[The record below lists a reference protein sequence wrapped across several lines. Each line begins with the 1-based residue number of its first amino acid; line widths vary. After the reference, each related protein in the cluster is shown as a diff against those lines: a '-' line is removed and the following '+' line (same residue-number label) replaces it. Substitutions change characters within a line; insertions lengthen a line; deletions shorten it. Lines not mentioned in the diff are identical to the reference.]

1 MMDPTTAGPGIGIP
15 RVRFSTMRAIRRELL
30 WLTIAMATACTS
42 EQSQDKEAEIAQVE
56 AAIDGTIAW
65 AKTKNFDRLYG
76 IIAND
81 SAYLEV
87 HPEDVV
93 VKGFTEFKG
102 MEQFWASPD
111 FRAVRH
117 EIRDLQITL
126 SRSGDVAWFFCILD
140 DINEWRGQPASWI
153 NTRWTGVL
161 EKREGRWTMVQ
172 MHFSNPV
179 GESG

>member
-1 MMDPTTAGPGIGIP
+1 MNALSALRRTFLLFSAAMIGTVTGCAPGTTID
-15 RVRFSTMRAIRRELL
+15 R
-30 WLTIAMATACTS
+30 
-42 EQSQDKEAEIAQVE
+42 EAEIAAVE
-56 AAIDGTIAW
+56 RAIDGTIAW
-65 AKTKNFDRLYG
+65 AKTKDFDLLYS

-102 MEQFWASPD
+102 MEEFWASPD
-111 FRAVRH
+111 FRAIRH

-126 SRSGDVAWFFCILD
+126 SRSGDVAWFFCMLD

-161 EKREGRWTMVQ
+161 EKRDGRWVMVQ

-179 GESG
+179 EG

>member
-1 MMDPTTAGPGIGIP
+1 MKRTMSTLSTF
-15 RVRFSTMRAIRRELL
+15 RRLLFLFSG
-30 WLTIAMATACTS
+30 AMIVTVTACTRG
-42 EQSQDKEAEIAQVE
+42 QRNDTEAEIAAVE
-56 AAIDGTIAW
+56 SAIDGTIEW
-65 AKTKNFDRLYG
+65 AKTKDFDWLYS

-93 VKGFTEFKG
+93 IKGFTEFKRQ
-102 MEQFWASPD
+102 EEFWASPD
-111 FRAVRH
+111 FRSIRH

-126 SRSGDVAWFFCILD
+126 SRSGDVAWFFCMLD
-140 DINEWRGQPASWI
+140 DINEWQGRPASWV

-161 EKREGRWTMVQ
+161 EKRDGKWVMVQ

-179 GESG
+179 AG